1 MRFSILYISKKSEWN
16 AQIFFERK
24 ERKSWLLLLFFWE
37 LCVFWVKSR
46 KWSKNMIFFYQKA
59 ESDPRIWYFSTKKQN
74 VVQEYDIFL
83 PKSRKWSKNMLIFH
97 QKVESGPRIWY
108 FSIKKLKAL
117 SASDSIFFVIG
128 KALAKVIGFGK
139 LRIDNRKNLT
149 IHQVLS
155 DF

>member
-1 MRFSILYISKKSEWN
+1 
-16 AQIFFERK
+16 
-24 ERKSWLLLLFFWE
+24 
-37 LCVFWVKSR
+37 
-46 KWSKNMIFFYQKA
+46 MIFFYQKA
-59 ESDPRIWYFSTKKQN
+59 ESG
-74 VVQEYDIFL
+74 L
-83 PKSRKWSKNMLIFH
+83 
-97 QKVESGPRIWY
+97 RIWY

-117 SASDSIFFVIG
+117 SALGWISIKKLKALSASDSIFLVIG

>member
-1 MRFSILYISKKSEWN
+1 MQEYD
-16 AQIFFERK
+16 IFL
-24 ERKSWLLLLFFWE
+24 S
-37 LCVFWVKSR
+37 KSR
-46 KWSKNMIFFYQKA
+46 KWSKNMIFFYQK
-59 ESDPRIWYFSTKKQN
+59 
-74 VVQEYDIFL
+74 
-83 PKSRKWSKNMLIFH
+83 
-97 QKVESGPRIWY
+97 VESGLRIWY

-117 SASDSIFFVIG
+117 SASGSIFLVIG

>member
-1 MRFSILYISKKSEWN
+1 
-16 AQIFFERK
+16 
-24 ERKSWLLLLFFWE
+24 
-37 LCVFWVKSR
+37 
-46 KWSKNMIFFYQKA
+46 MIFFYQK
-59 ESDPRIWYFSTKKQN
+59 
-74 VVQEYDIFL
+74 
-83 PKSRKWSKNMLIFH
+83 
-97 QKVESGPRIWY
+97 VESSLRIWY

-117 SASDSIFFVIG
+117 LALGWVSIKKLKVLSASGSIFLVIG

>member
-1 MRFSILYISKKSEWN
+1 MSYISKKSEWY

-24 ERKSWLLLLFFWE
+24 KRKSWLFSVVLFGIVCFLSKKQKVVQE
-37 LCVFWVKSR
+37 YDIFLSKSR
-46 KWSKNMIFFYQKA
+46 KWSKNMIFFYQK
-59 ESDPRIWYFSTKKQN
+59 
-74 VVQEYDIFL
+74 
-83 PKSRKWSKNMLIFH
+83 
-97 QKVESGPRIWY
+97 VESGLRIWY

-117 SASDSIFFVIG
+117 SASDSIFLVIG
-128 KALAKVIGFGK
+128 KSVVKVIGFGK